1 MRRWWGQQYSTPRGK
16 PHTPSAR
23 KMGPV
28 QSINVAKFVGLTA
41 ALAGLGP
48 TACGGG
54 ARTPEMASAAPV
66 AVIDVPDASAAAEET
81 EADAVEISP
90 LGPADEGADEGAK
103 LSLRDGDGPSAED
116 APSRGPSALSRLSAL
131 DGGAFGGVLGLGS
144 GAGLAGSGLGQSG
157 GGLTGAGMGHAPT
170 KGKMGTVTSG
180 PATVH
185 GGLPREIIERIVRQ
199 RLARI
204 RYCHLVA
211 LRSNPRLST
220 RVATRFV
227 IAADGGVKSTAIIRS
242 SGVKGFDACVLKS
255 LNSLSF
261 PKPTG
266 GGDVVVSYPFVF
278 SANP

>member
-1 MRRWWGQQYSTPRGK
+1 M
-16 PHTPSAR
+16 
-23 KMGPV
+23 

-81 EADAVEISP
+81 EADAIEISP

-103 LSLRDGDGPSAED
+103 LSSHDDGPSAED
-116 APSRGPSALSRLSAL
+116 PPIRSPSALSRLSAL

-170 KGKMGTVTSG
+170 RAKMGTVTSG
-180 PATVH
+180 PAAVH
-185 GGLPREIIERIVRQ
+185 GGLPSEIIERIVRQ

-211 LRSNPRLST
+211 LRSNPKFST

-242 SGVKGFDACVLKS
+242 SGVKGFDACVLNS
-255 LNSLSF
+255 LNTLSF